1 MIEHDQEEGDIE
13 LEKKSNKQNEINDL
27 MNHIQNGAKKLRHGI
42 AFSKMKGMTFGQ
54 FKRPKVWSNTRMA
67 VYEFDMLERFLENA
81 VYLDIQSKFLLLA
94 QTQCLVMFTLKL
106 ILKNVQSLSV
116 TSKYV
121 QNVVASTV
129 GIDAMLLASQV
140 AVDLYLGN

>member
-1 MIEHDQEEGDIE
+1 ME
-13 LEKKSNKQNEINDL
+13 L
-27 MNHIQNGAKKLRHGI
+27 AR
-42 AFSKMKGMTFGQ
+42 
-54 FKRPKVWSNTRMA
+54 RA

-81 VYLDIQSKFLLLA
+81 VYLDIQSKCLLLA
-94 QTQCLVMFTLKL
+94 QTQVFSYAYLKT
-106 ILKNVQSLSV
+106 VQSLSV

>member
-1 MIEHDQEEGDIE
+1 
-13 LEKKSNKQNEINDL
+13 
-27 MNHIQNGAKKLRHGI
+27 
-42 AFSKMKGMTFGQ
+42 
-54 FKRPKVWSNTRMA
+54 MA

-81 VYLDIQSKFLLLA
+81 VYLDIQSKCLLLA

-140 AVDLYLGN
+140 ALDLYLGNDVSYLLTDKDLSQNTNICSEKLFRKTLQEYISDPDSGTYFQNKKIAPYLT

>member
-1 MIEHDQEEGDIE
+1 M
-13 LEKKSNKQNEINDL
+13 
-27 MNHIQNGAKKLRHGI
+27 
-42 AFSKMKGMTFGQ
+42 
-54 FKRPKVWSNTRMA
+54 
-67 VYEFDMLERFLENA
+67 
-81 VYLDIQSKFLLLA
+81 
-94 QTQCLVMFTLKL
+94 CTLKL